1 MKEITL
7 VKKYGPT
14 GIVPIFYK
22 GVGTNLVEITK
33 NGKLPLFL
41 ENYEYEEA
49 LKRGFG
55 ITVKKG
61 IAAVRDVEDKII
73 PEPVIPAA
81 DKTNVVPEPATVV
94 KNDTLIIKDLK
105 KKQESEKIL
114 IDDGI
119 QEDVP
124 KVTSKRS
131 RSRKK

>member
-55 ITVKKG
+55 VTVHKG
-61 IAAVRDVEDKII
+61 IATVRDVEDKVI
-73 PEPVIPAA
+73 PEPVIPEA
-81 DKTNVVPEPATVV
+81 DKTNVVPEPATVI
-94 KNDTLIIKDLK
+94 KNNTLVIKDMK
-105 KKQESEKIL
+105 RKQEPDKIL
-114 IDDGI
+114 IDDDI
-119 QEDVP
+119 QEDAP
-124 KVTSKRS
+124 KVTSKRP